1 MSYSLN
7 SLKGV
12 IYGILR
18 EITITV
24 VNGDTRSLDCSSHGA
39 SEKDSSLH
47 RVLGGV
53 PC

>member
-1 MSYSLN
+1 MPCGWGTKCFL
-7 SLKGV
+7 G
-12 IYGILR
+12 YGTTCAR
-18 EITITV
+18 TITV
-24 VNGDTRSLDCSSHGA
+24 MNGDTRSLDRSSHGA